1 MDLRPTPEHD
11 ALRELVRD
19 VATNI
24 SPPDRI
30 ADTVRGLRE
39 SSTSVWTR
47 LADLGMIA
55 PRTPEALGGAGLGY
69 AEDVILME
77 EAGSALLPAPLLS
90 NSAHVLPLLLASGE
104 ADALAPAAIAGDRRF
119 AYAGT
124 PVGARMM
131 FELRE
136 DLVVDGSAHAPVISG
151 TRTWVIGAWHA
162 HDLLVPLVRGDRTCV
177 LLVDAAHAKLSEG
190 AALDETQPWCTA
202 EFERAPARLILSG
215 DTACAALESA
225 YLVSMLLA
233 SAQAVGIIRRLLAL
247 TCEYTTT
254 RIQFDRPVAAY
265 QGVSHQLA
273 DMYMNLELARSL
285 VLWAALESDRHGVPA
300 ETEII
305 AAASEV
311 LPAAVQAAET
321 AIQLHG
327 GIGMT
332 WESVLHRYFKRAL
345 MLRAMHPDASEL
357 HGRLAARLLHDPA
370 AAGTG
375 DLLPERGKP

>member
-1 MDLRPTPEHD
+1 MDLRPTPEQD

-19 VATNI
+19 VATKI

-39 SSTSVWTR
+39 SSPSIWTQ
-47 LADLGMIA
+47 LAGLGMIA
-55 PRTPEALGGAGLGY
+55 PRTPETLGGAGLGY

-90 NSAHVLPLLLASGE
+90 NSAHVLPLLLACGE
-104 ADALAPAAIAGDRRF
+104 ADTLAPAAIAGDRRF

-124 PVGARMM
+124 PVGARTM
-131 FELRE
+131 FEHRD
-136 DLVVDGSAHAPVISG
+136 DLVVDWSPDAPRISG
-151 TRTWVIGAWHA
+151 TRTWVFGAWQA
-162 HDLLVPLVRGDRTCV
+162 HHLLVPLVRDDRTCV
-177 LLVDAAHAKLSEG
+177 LVVDAAHATLSEG
-190 AALDETQPWCTA
+190 AALDETVPWCDA
-202 EFERAPARLILSG
+202 EFDGAPAQLILSG
-215 DTACAALESA
+215 HTARAALESA
-225 YLVSMLLA
+225 HLVSMLLA
-233 SAQAVGIIRRLLAL
+233 SAQAVGMIRRLLAL

-285 VLWAALESDRHGVPA
+285 VLWAALESDRLGLPA
-300 ETEII
+300 ETEIV

-311 LPAAVQAAET
+311 LPAAVRAAET

-332 WESVLHRYFKRAL
+332 WESVVHRYYKRAL

-370 AAGTG
+370 TAGTS
-375 DLLPERGKP
+375 DPVPERGKL